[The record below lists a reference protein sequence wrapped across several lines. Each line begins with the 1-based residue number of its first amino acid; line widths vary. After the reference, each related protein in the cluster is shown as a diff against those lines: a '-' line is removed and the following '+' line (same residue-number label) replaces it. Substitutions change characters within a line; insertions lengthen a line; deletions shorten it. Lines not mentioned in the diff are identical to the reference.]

1 MNVFHKVAFQGLRK
15 SPGRTFVTIL
25 GVILSA
31 AMITA
36 VCTFGVSLLR
46 YMAEGAAVE
55 YGGWH
60 AAVLDVPADFA
71 QARSRDP

>member
-46 YMAEGAAVE
+46 
-55 YGGWH
+55 
-60 AAVLDVPADFA
+60 
-71 QARSRDP
+71 